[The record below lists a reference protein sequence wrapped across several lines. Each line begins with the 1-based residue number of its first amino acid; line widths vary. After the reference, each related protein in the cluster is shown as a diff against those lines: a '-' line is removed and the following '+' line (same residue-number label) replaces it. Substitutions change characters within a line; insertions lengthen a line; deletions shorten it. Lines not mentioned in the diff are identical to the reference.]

1 MTTVIRW
8 SVGKEGTMKTRLDK
22 PPFRA
27 YFYWFED
34 EKLVRSADFDRDELK
49 EEIRN
54 RCAASEDVE
63 PFEAALHDLR

>member
-1 MTTVIRW
+1 MAAFIRW
-8 SVGKEGTMKTRLDK
+8 SIGKEGTMKTRLDK

-27 YFYWFED
+27 YFCWFED

-49 EEIRN
+49 EAIRN
-54 RCAASEDVE
+54 RRAAGENVE

>member
-1 MTTVIRW
+1 
-8 SVGKEGTMKTRLDK
+8 MKTKLDK

-49 EEIRN
+49 EEIRH
-54 RCAASEDVE
+54 RRVASEDVE
-63 PFEAALHDLR
+63 PFEAA